1 MSSNARNQI
10 NKSLPPARHAVSPE
24 ILAGLDEK
32 SAKGLDIGKWTAE
45 EMESIKSAHE
55 KNQSFEL
62 GRGLTQ
68 ELKDKITAA
77 ANKYG
82 IDPKHLLAMAQTES
96 GGNPNAI
103 SKTGAAGV
111 FQFIQAT
118 ADGKGLTN
126 RFNTDK
132 NIDAAARLYNQYVA
146 YLGKQEPKIEPT
158 LVNVYLLHQ
167 QGMRGGL
174 EIIRAAAMN
183 GSVPKDIEKNMARNN
198 GAGLTAQQF
207 IAMTAKKLDEAT
219 LAVSKVT
226 VPADTYTKPL
236 PQADKPA
243 HSNRNT
249 VTDPKKPAD
258 AVVEKPKE
266 PVVKDLVTAVPV
278 ITNSAIREVEEK
290 QARGENPD
298 AGKKPAEVAPQN
310 ADDSPQ
316 YSP

>member
-1 MSSNARNQI
+1 MSSNVRNQI
-10 NKSLPPARHAVSPE
+10 NKSLPPARQAVSPE
-24 ILAGLDEK
+24 ILAGLDEN
-32 SAKGLDIGKWTAE
+32 SAKGLAKGKWTAE
-45 EMESIKSAHE
+45 EMEEIKNIHE
-55 KNQSFEL
+55 KNQSFL
-62 GRGLTQ
+62 GGKGLTQ

-82 IDPKHLLAMAQTES
+82 IDPKHLLAMAQIES

-126 RFNTDK
+126 RFDTDK
-132 NIDAAARLYNQYVA
+132 NIDAAARLYKENLA
-146 YLGKQEPKIEPT
+146 YLGRQRPPVEPT
-158 LVNVYLLHQ
+158 LTNMYLLHQ
-167 QGMRGGL
+167 QGPRAL
-174 EIIRAAAMN
+174 EILRVASGTGVLSQKTVEQMGLNN
-183 GSVPKDIEKNMARNN
+183 GS
-198 GAGLTAQQF
+198 GLSAQQF